1 MKSQP
6 PSSLPS
12 SLFYPGNV
20 QSQKT
25 KKRCLLGLFLLE
37 YKKYHGRSSLGKAG
51 SLPSETFLVSGPS
64 SYRTLLK
71 ISVVLLSKRLV
82 HFSDARYR
90 TIYLFLR
97 FMEECLRMYSYL
109 LTLKIITEWFPE
121 TFNAYTLPW
130 SFLRILT
137 YYPSLLI
144 KFLVPPILGMD
155 FSLLILI
162 YFVREVE
169 KINKFFLRYV
179 RGSFSTSTYV

>member
-1 MKSQP
+1 
-6 PSSLPS
+6 
-12 SLFYPGNV
+12 
-20 QSQKT
+20 
-25 KKRCLLGLFLLE
+25 
-37 YKKYHGRSSLGKAG
+37 
-51 SLPSETFLVSGPS
+51 
-64 SYRTLLK
+64 
-71 ISVVLLSKRLV
+71 
-82 HFSDARYR
+82 
-90 TIYLFLR
+90 
-97 FMEECLRMYSYL
+97 MYSYL

-137 YYPSLLI
+137 YYPSLII

-162 YFVREVE
+162 YFVREAE